1 MVDIHELEPGDKVQI
16 CNGFSEEA
24 LSRSDPRMLEY
35 CGDIVTV
42 LSVHTDAGESDNYIF
57 IEEDQGTRYPEEYG
71 PTEGNCW
78 YWYPSMLDRIV
89 SKAQSISASD
99 MPLDALFS

>member
-1 MVDIHELEPGDKVQI
+1 MVDIYELEPGDKVQI
-16 CNGFSEEA
+16 CNGFSEKA
-24 LSRSDPRMLEY
+24 LSLSDPRMLEY

-42 LSVHTDAGESDNYIF
+42 LSVHTDAIWEGDNYIF
-57 IEEDQGTRYPEEYG
+57 IEEDQGTRYPYDL
-71 PTEGNCW
+71 TEGNCW